1 MGLDVYL
8 RKCDDLAAERAL
20 EAQYEE
26 QSEANWNAV
35 TNGRS
40 YDALTE
46 EEKESVRVLN
56 KALAESLGL
65 EEYGSSPRIETVEIN
80 SALYPE
86 HMFKIGYL
94 RSSYNEGGINSVLGR
109 IGLPD
114 LNDMFD
120 ADGTYD
126 VKPNWAEVLVR
137 VEDVI
142 ARYRTHV
149 EGIAGQFDITT
160 IRSPFNDGMEASE
173 AMEVFIK
180 QLGEYE
186 QRKKDHG
193 DDTYSSYGSRD
204 GEFYMKGIKVF
215 AMIPN
220 SGWGKGYHVVFEKEN
235 AGQGAEADWYYQAL
249 LVTKEMVAYVLSRP
263 QDEQHKYS
271 LAWSG

>member
-1 MGLDVYL
+1 
-8 RKCDDLAAERAL
+8 
-20 EAQYEE
+20 
-26 QSEANWNAV
+26 
-35 TNGRS
+35 
-40 YDALTE
+40 
-46 EEKESVRVLN
+46 
-56 KALAESLGL
+56 
-65 EEYGSSPRIETVEIN
+65 
-80 SALYPE
+80 
-86 HMFKIGYL
+86 MFKIGYL

-126 VKPNWAEVLVR
+126 VKPNWEAVLVR

-142 ARYRTHV
+142 ARYRAHL
-149 EGIAGQFDITT
+149 ESPAGQFEITT

-186 QRKKDHG
+186 QRKQRDS
-193 DDTYSSYGSRD
+193 DTYSSYGGRD
-204 GEFYMKGIKVF
+204 GEFFLKGIKVF

-220 SGWGKGYHVVFEKEN
+220 SGWGKGYHVVYEKETTD
-235 AGQGAEADWYYQAL
+235 QGVEADWYYQAL
-249 LVTKEMVAYVLSRP
+249 LITKEMVAYVLSRP
-263 QDEQHKYS
+263 QDERYKYS